1 MDAGKSETRQ
11 RADRLARA
19 LGAGELPAA
28 VRSLDAHRGARSLLP
43 LLAATVAAPGGA
55 VATASSPALGSVAAS
70 PKVAGD
76 EDVVNPATVVSTL
89 CALDGANSK
98 QIQSESL
105 RKAIQQAKARG
116 DAAPKVEP
124 SPRFSHKLPKGSLG
138 EIRVSHS
145 DIDYGLDYDAKTL
158 SSVVERAA
166 AVADAGGASVRGP
179 APRPWVA
186 EESKSGTPSPLPLL
200 SWDKRSSAAVLA
212 ALGE

>member
-28 VRSLDAHRGARSLLP
+28 VRSLDAHKDARSLLP
-43 LLAATVAAPGGA
+43 LFADTV
-55 VATASSPALGSVAAS
+55 SP
-70 PKVAGD
+70 P
-76 EDVVNPATVVSTL
+76 EDVGPATVVSTL
-89 CALDGANSK
+89 CALEDANSK
-98 QIQSESL
+98 KVQSESL

-158 SSVVERAA
+158 SSVVQRGAA
-166 AVADAGGASVRGP
+166 ADARSASVRVP
-179 APRPWVA
+179 ASRPWVA